1 MGVPKRRQSVS
12 RMRKRRMAN
21 RYHAPQLSKC
31 PQCGSRLIPHRVC
44 KECGYYKGRQ
54 VVSVES
60 A

>member
-1 MGVPKRRQSVS
+1 
-12 RMRKRRMAN
+12 MRKRRMAN